1 MWNSGMKGISGGKRH
16 WPAGVAP
23 PLPRWT
29 WAGVCQR
36 AQLGASTGREKSAA
50 PGQVEE
56 GDDRGGQRAL
66 SCGEQARTVP
76 LRLSGVSWGWTL
88 KGPKGHLGSGEK
100 GEGTP
105 SERRAPWWREDLKKH
120 KDCFGKAR
128 ILQGPA
134 SCHQ

>member
-1 MWNSGMKGISGGKRH
+1 MACRGGT
-16 WPAGVAP
+16 P
-23 PLPRWT
+23 PLH
-29 WAGVCQR
+29 AGPGLAFAKGLSLEPPQGGR
-36 AQLGASTGREKSAA
+36 SLQL
-50 PGQVEE
+50 
-56 GDDRGGQRAL
+56 
-66 SCGEQARTVP
+66 QARWRKVMTEVGSVHLAVENRQGQCLP
-76 LRLSGVSWGWTL
+76 GLSGVSWGWTL

-120 KDCFGKAR
+120 KDCFGRAK